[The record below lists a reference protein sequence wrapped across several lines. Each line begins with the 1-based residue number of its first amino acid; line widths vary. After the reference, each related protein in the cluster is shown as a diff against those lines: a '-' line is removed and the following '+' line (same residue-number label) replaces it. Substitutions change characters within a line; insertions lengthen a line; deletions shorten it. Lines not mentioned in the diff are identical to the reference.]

1 MVSIA
6 RVIRVAAPSG
16 PIGRMGRWPRAP
28 AALWVPALAVGLL
41 LALPLVYL
49 VIRTAGAGDDAWA
62 LLLRWRTAM
71 ILLRTLAL
79 VVTVT
84 VASVVIAVPVAWLT
98 VRSNLPWP
106 RFWSVVAA
114 LPLVIPSFVAGLVV
128 QVALGP
134 RGMLQQA
141 LEPLVGVTELPS
153 IYGFPGA
160 ALTLTLLSYPYVL
173 LPAQSSLRR
182 QDPSLEDA
190 SRSLGHGRRATF
202 RRVTLPLLGP
212 AVAAGSLLVALYTLT
227 DFGAVSLLRYETFTW
242 AIFVQFESAFDRG
255 LAAALSLALVAL
267 AAAILAV
274 EALARGRA
282 RFHGVGPGVTAEPRR
297 AHLGRWML
305 PALGFMAALGALAL
319 VGPMGVLVYWVGRGL
334 AAGEAVI
341 GVWEPLLNSVLVAAL
356 AALAAAV
363 ASLPVAALV
372 VRYPSRFAWLIER
385 ATYTGFALPGIV
397 VAISLVF
404 FAVNLARP
412 LYQTLLLLVLAYVVL
427 FFPAMLAAVRTSLAQ
442 VRPNVEDAARTLG
455 RSPIAT
461 LLHVTLPLIW
471 PGIASGIGLVFLL
484 TMKELPATLILGP
497 IGFKTLATTTWSAA
511 SEAFFARAAMSA
523 LLIVLAAGVP
533 LLLLRLRMGRAP
545 RQAAPLPRL

>member
-28 AALWVPALAVGLL
+28 AVLWVPALAVGLL

-49 VIRTAGAGDDAWA
+49 VIRAAGAGDDAWA

-190 SRSLGHGRRATF
+190 SRSLGQGRRATF

-212 AVAAGSLLVALYTLT
+212 AVGAGALLVALYTLT

-255 LAAALSLALVAL
+255 VAAALSLALVAL

-282 RFHGVGPGVTAEPRR
+282 RYHGVGPGVTAEPRR
-297 AHLGRWML
+297 AQLGRWTI
-305 PALGFMAALGALAL
+305 PALGFLAGLGALAL

-341 GVWEPLLNSVLVAAL
+341 GVWEPLLNSVLVSSL
-356 AALAAAV
+356 AALAAAL

-372 VRYPSRFAWLIER
+372 VRYPSRFAWAIER
-385 ATYTGFALPGIV
+385 ATYTGFALPGLV

-427 FFPAMLAAVRTSLAQ
+427 FFPAMLAAVRASLAQ

-455 RSPIAT
+455 RSRVAT
-461 LLHVTLPLIW
+461 LIHVTLPLIW

-497 IGFKTLATTTWSAA
+497 IGFKTLATVTWSAA

-545 RQAAPLPRL
+545 SPAAPPARR

>member
-6 RVIRVAAPSG
+6 RVIRVSAPGG
-16 PIGRMGRWPRAP
+16 PIGRMGRWTRAP
-28 AALWVPALAVGLL
+28 AVIWVPALAVALV

-49 VIRTAGAGDDAWA
+49 VIRTVGAGDDAWA
-62 LLLRWRTAM
+62 LLFRWRTVM
-71 ILLRTLAL
+71 ILLRTVAL

-84 VASVVIAVPVAWLT
+84 AASVAIAVPVAWLT

-141 LEPLVGVTELPS
+141 LEPIFGVTELPP

-182 QDPSLEDA
+182 QDPSFEDA

-202 RRVTLPLLGP
+202 RRITLPLLGP
-212 AVAAGSLLVALYTLT
+212 AVGAGSLLVALYTLT

-242 AIFVQFESAFDRG
+242 AIFVQFESAFNRG
-255 LAAALSLALVAL
+255 LAAALSLVLVGFAAVIL
-267 AAAILAV
+267 AA

-282 RFHGVGPGVTAEPRR
+282 RFHGVGPGATGDPARVP
-297 AHLGRWML
+297 LGRWMI
-305 PALGFMAALGALAL
+305 PAFGFMTALATLAL
-319 VGPMGVLVYWVGRGL
+319 VGPMGVLGYWVVRGV
-334 AAGEAVI
+334 AAGETLV
-341 GVWEPLLNSVLVAAL
+341 GVGDLVLNSLLVAAL
-356 AALAAAV
+356 AAVAAAA

-372 VRYPSRFAWLIER
+372 VRYPSRFAWAIER

-397 VAISLVF
+397 VAIALVF

-412 LYQTLLLLVLAYVVL
+412 LYQTLPLLILAYVVL
-427 FFPAMLAAVRTSLAQ
+427 FFPAMLAAVRSALAQ
-442 VRPNVEDAARTLG
+442 VRPSLEDAARTLG

-461 LLHVTLPLIW
+461 LLQVTLPLIW
-471 PGIASGIGLVFLL
+471 PGIAAGIGLVFLL

-497 IGFKTLATTTWSAA
+497 IGFRTLATATWSAA

-523 LLIVLAAGVP
+523 LVIVLVSGVP
-533 LLLLRLRMGRAP
+533 LLLLRLHMGRVPGQDPPPA
-545 RQAAPLPRL
+545 RQ

>member
-1 MVSIA
+1 
-6 RVIRVAAPSG
+6 
-16 PIGRMGRWPRAP
+16 MGRWTRAP
-28 AALWVPALAVGLL
+28 AVIWVPALAVALV

-49 VIRTAGAGDDAWA
+49 VIRTVGAGDDAWT
-62 LLLRWRTAM
+62 LLFRWRTVM
-71 ILLRTLAL
+71 ILLRTVAL

-84 VASVVIAVPVAWLT
+84 AASILIAVPVAWLT

-141 LEPLVGVTELPS
+141 LEPIFGVTELPP

-173 LPAQSSLRR
+173 LPVQSSLRR
-182 QDPSLEDA
+182 HDPSFEDA

-202 RRVTLPLLGP
+202 RRVTLPLLAP
-212 AVAAGSLLVALYTLT
+212 AVGAGSLLVALYTLT

-242 AIFVQFESAFDRG
+242 AIFVQFESAFNRG
-255 LAAALSLALVAL
+255 LAAALSLVLVGFAAVIL
-267 AAAILAV
+267 AA
-274 EALARGRA
+274 EAMARGRA
-282 RFHGVGPGVTAEPRR
+282 RFHGVGPGTTGEPTRIP
-297 AHLGRWML
+297 LGRWMI
-305 PALGFMAALGALAL
+305 PAFGFMAALAALAL
-319 VGPMGVLVYWVGRGL
+319 VGPMGVLAYWVGRGV
-334 AAGEAVI
+334 AAGETLV
-341 GVWEPLLNSVLVAAL
+341 GVGDLLLNSLLVAAL
-356 AALAAAV
+356 AALAAAA

-372 VRYPSRFAWLIER
+372 VRYPSRFAWAIER

-397 VAISLVF
+397 VAIALVF

-412 LYQTLLLLVLAYVVL
+412 LYQTLLLLILAYVVL
-427 FFPAMLAAVRTSLAQ
+427 FFPAMLAAVRASLAQ
-442 VRPNVEDAARTLG
+442 VRPSLEDAARTLG

-497 IGFKTLATTTWSAA
+497 IGFKTLATATWSAA
-511 SEAFFARAAMSA
+511 SEAFFARAALTA
-523 LLIVLAAGVP
+523 LVIVFASGVP
-533 LLLLRLRMGRAP
+533 LLLLRLRMGQAP
-545 RQAAPLPRL
+545 GQGPPPARQ